1 VNQRNRENC
10 IVSVTSQ
17 SVVFHFP
24 QCEDASLKQSVAV
37 ALTPPVQ
44 PPEPKKKGQP
54 AAPSPEPLKRPRLPD
69 ALLVKAVRSYLT
81 AGKQGPEFRRNGF
94 ILDGFPKT
102 LAQAQLLFAGEEMQI
117 ISFLRRFSSRFLKL
131 IVACFEGHVVDRV
144 SRLDDLFK

>member
-1 VNQRNRENC
+1 MEDC
-10 IVSVTSQ
+10 IVFVTRQ
-17 SVVFHFP
+17 NVAFHFP
-24 QCEDASLKQSVAV
+24 QCEDALLKQSVAV

-54 AAPSPEPLKRPRLPD
+54 AASSPDPPKRPRLPD

-102 LAQAQLLFAGEEMQI
+102 LAQAQLLFAGEKMQLI
-117 ISFLRRFSSRFLKL
+117 MVLRSFRGCSLKFV
-131 IVACFEGHVVDRV
+131 VACFEGHVVDRV
-144 SRLDDLFK
+144 S